1 MRRPKCDAAHVRA
14 NLPSVPGPIVIIGAG
29 QAGVQIAESLRHDKY
44 DGSIALLGAEAHG
57 PYNRPPLSKK
67 WLLEGG
73 NPAALAIRTLE
84 VLERR
89 KIELHTNVAVTQ
101 IDRAAQ
107 VVRCADG
114 RQFPYGGL
122 ALATGARLR
131 SLPVPG
137 AGLSGVLGLRTL
149 EDAQHIAA
157 ALDDCV
163 ATSAPLVVIGG
174 GFIGLEVAA
183 AARKRGVA
191 VTVLEGLER
200 LMSRVVAPIVS
211 TAAAQLHRSHGVE
224 LVFNARVTELV
235 GGGEGENRS
244 VHAVRMAD
252 GREYRAGCVV
262 VGIGVDPEDT
272 LAQAAGLECD
282 RGVIVDDCARSSD
295 LRIVAAGDCCARRQR
310 DGTLLRLESVQN
322 AVEQGMSAAAALLG
336 QERPMKAAPWFWSD
350 QYDAR
355 LQMVGLSQGYDEVVT
370 RGEVAQ
376 LAFSAFYYRS
386 GRLLAVDSLNNVP
399 MHMLGRRLLD
409 RGVSPTPAQAADAN
423 FNLQGLLAA

>member
-1 MRRPKCDAAHVRA
+1 
-14 NLPSVPGPIVIIGAG
+14 VPGPIVIIGAG

-44 DGSIALLGAEAHG
+44 DGPIALLGAEEHG

-73 NPAALAIRTLE
+73 NPAMLAIRSPE

-89 KIELHTNVAVTQ
+89 KIELHTNTAVIR

-107 VVRCADG
+107 VVHCADG

-137 AGLSGVLGLRTL
+137 AGLGGVLGLRTL
-149 EDAQHIAA
+149 EDAQRIAA
-157 ALDDCV
+157 ALDGCV
-163 ATSAPLVVIGG
+163 ASRAPLVVIGG

-183 AARKRGVA
+183 AARKRGIA

-211 TAAAQLHRSHGVE
+211 SAAAQLHRTHGVE
-224 LVFNARVTELV
+224 LVFGARVAELV
-235 GGGEGENRS
+235 GEGEGASRR
-244 VHAVRMAD
+244 VRAVRMAD
-252 GREYRAGCVV
+252 GREYPAGCVV
-262 VGIGVDPEDT
+262 IGIGVDPEDA
-272 LAQAAGLECD
+272 LAQAAGLQCE
-282 RGVIVDDCARSSD
+282 RGVVVDDCARSSD
-295 LRIVAAGDCCARRQR
+295 PRIVAAGDCCARRQA

-322 AVEQGMSAAAALLG
+322 AVEQGMSAAMSLLG
-336 QERPMKAAPWFWSD
+336 LARPMKAAPWFWSD

-355 LQMVGLSQGYDEVVT
+355 LQMVGLSQGYDQVVT
-370 RGEVAQ
+370 RGEVAR
-376 LAFSAFYYRS
+376 LAFSAFYYRG
-386 GRLLAVDSLNNVP
+386 GRLLAVDSLNDVP

-409 RGVSPTPAQAADAN
+409 RGISPTPAQAADAS
-423 FNLQGLLAA
+423 FDLHGLLAA

>member
-1 MRRPKCDAAHVRA
+1 
-14 NLPSVPGPIVIIGAG
+14 VPGPIVIIGAG

-44 DGSIALLGAEAHG
+44 DGPIALLGAEAHG

-89 KIELHTNVAVTQ
+89 KIELHTNAAVTH

-114 RQFPYGGL
+114 REFRYGGL

-131 SLPVPG
+131 ELPVPG
-137 AGLSGVLGLRTL
+137 GGLPGVQGLRTL

-157 ALDDCV
+157 ALDACV
-163 ATSAPLVVIGG
+163 AAAAPLVVIGG

-211 TAAAQLHRSHGVE
+211 AAAAQLHRSHGVFSTK
-224 LVFNARVTELV
+224 LFLPRW
-235 GGGEGENRS
+235 G
-244 VHAVRMAD
+244 
-252 GREYRAGCVV
+252 Y
-262 VGIGVDPEDT
+262 
-272 LAQAAGLECD
+272 
-282 RGVIVDDCARSSD
+282 
-295 LRIVAAGDCCARRQR
+295 
-310 DGTLLRLESVQN
+310 
-322 AVEQGMSAAAALLG
+322 ALW
-336 QERPMKAAPWFWSD
+336 M
-350 QYDAR
+350 
-355 LQMVGLSQGYDEVVT
+355 
-370 RGEVAQ
+370 
-376 LAFSAFYYRS
+376 
-386 GRLLAVDSLNNVP
+386 
-399 MHMLGRRLLD
+399 
-409 RGVSPTPAQAADAN
+409 
-423 FNLQGLLAA
+423 